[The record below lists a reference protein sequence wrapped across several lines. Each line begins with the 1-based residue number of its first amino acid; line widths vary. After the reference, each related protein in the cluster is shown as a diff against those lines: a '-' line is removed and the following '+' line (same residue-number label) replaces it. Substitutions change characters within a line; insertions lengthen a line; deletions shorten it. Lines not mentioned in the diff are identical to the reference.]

1 MPVISRMSVLIGLI
15 FSTFLVV
22 SSFSYIKRQEKK
34 TVVFFGDSITQAAV
48 NPGGYIDVLNKMLA
62 DQNLA
67 SRYELIGAG
76 IGGNKIYDLYLRMDS
91 DVLKKN
97 PDIVV
102 IYVGVNDVWHKA
114 SSGTGTDQDKFV
126 KFYNAVLQ
134 KLKAQKIKVIVCTP
148 AVIGERNDF
157 SNQQDGDL
165 NRYSFL
171 IRNIAKEQQLP
182 VVDLRKTF
190 LDYSSANNPEN
201 KESGILTTDRVHLN
215 AKGNTL
221 VAEEMWKE
229 ISKIK

>member
-15 FSTFLVV
+15 FSTFLIV

-34 TVVFFGDSITQAAV
+34 KVVFFGDSITQAAV
-48 NPGGYIDVLNKMLA
+48 NPGGYIDVLNKRLA
-62 DQNLA
+62 EQNLA
-67 SRYELIGAG
+67 SKYELIGAG

-126 KFYNAVLQ
+126 KFYNAVLA

-165 NRYSFL
+165 NRYSNL
-171 IRNIAKEQQLP
+171 IRNIAKEQQIPL
-182 VVDLRKTF
+182 VDLRKAF
-190 LDYSSANNPEN
+190 IDYSVSNNPEN

-229 ISKIK
+229 IAKLK